1 MDCSNIV
8 RVVSVWFPSVFWDAP
23 NVQRHSPKWNSGW
36 GGKVQLAKFPF
47 GLNMTTVVSVN
58 ISTAKAFIRSFFN

>member
-36 GGKVQLAKFPF
+36 GGKVQQFPF